1 MKNKFLLLGI
11 AATLFI
17 SSCTKKFD
25 DINKDPIN
33 PDINDPAL
41 AAGAANALFSSAVGR
56 GLMRA
61 GEFQRVQALYVD
73 LYAQYFG
80 TSAVYFASD
89 RYQINQGW
97 LDFGWNLFYP
107 RDIKNLVDIL
117 KSSATNNQKQI
128 ARIWKV
134 FLYHRMVD
142 FYGDI
147 PYFNAGDPN
156 KPEVFDNQK
165 LIYLD
170 MFKELKEA
178 VTAIDASGSYDAK
191 DLIYAG
197 DINKW
202 KKFANTLRLRLA
214 LHVTKADPALAKA
227 EGEAAILGGL
237 FTSNADNAI
246 AKVSAAEP
254 NALNQITGFNEFR
267 MSASMESVLN
277 GYNDP
282 RVAEYFSP
290 VSAATGG
297 VAPFIGTY
305 SGIRNGTAVADLGL
319 ADNTNGNNSNMGV
332 KFLGANAATNPRIVL
347 TYAEACFLLSEAAWR
362 GWTIGAGTTKA
373 WYENGI
379 AASMNQFG
387 ITNAAAITAYTNNA
401 TPNSN
406 IPFACT
412 RPITTLPVLF
422 SATTADQ
429 LEQIIVQKW
438 LATYPDGFEAW
449 ATFRRTDLPKLYPVQ
464 NIDPSSNVT
473 PGNFIQRLQYTDNMK
488 SINPAGV
495 AAAEARMGGGGQ
507 ATKLWIAGGL

>member
-1 MKNKFLLLGI
+1 MKTKFLFSVVLI
-11 AATLFI
+11 AIVFAT
-17 SSCTKKFD
+17 SCTKKFD

-33 PDINDPAL
+33 PSLSDPAL
-41 AAGAANALFSSAVGR
+41 AAGAANALFSSAIGR

-73 LYAQYFG
+73 LYSQYFA
-80 TSAVYFASD
+80 TSASYFASD

-97 LDFGWNLFYP
+97 LNFGWDLFYP

-147 PYFNAGDPN
+147 PYFNAGDPS

-178 VTAIDASGSYDAK
+178 VAAIDASGSYDAK

-214 LHVTKADPALAKA
+214 LHVAKADPALAKT
-227 EGEAAILGGL
+227 EGEAAILAGV
-237 FTSNADNAI
+237 FTSNADNAL
-246 AKVSAAEP
+246 ARVSAAEP
-254 NALNQITGFNEFR
+254 NAFNQITGFNEFR

-282 RVAEYFSP
+282 RVGEYFST
-290 VSAATGG
+290 VGAAGT
-297 VAPFIGTY
+297 APFVGTF
-305 SGIRNGTAVADLGL
+305 SGIRNGTTAADLGL
-319 ADNTNGNNSNMGV
+319 ADNTNNNNSNIGTRFSV
-332 KFLGANAATNPRIVL
+332 ANAATNPRIVL

-362 GWTIGAGTTKA
+362 GWTIGTGTAKA

-387 ITNAAAITAYTNNA
+387 ITNAAAITAYTNSA
-401 TPNSN
+401 TANSN

-422 SATTADQ
+422 STTTADQ

-495 AAAEARMGGGGQ
+495 AAAEARMGGGTQ
-507 ATKLWIAGGL
+507 SIKLWIAGGL